1 MHPDSKWARSL
12 NTLDRGAR
20 VIKRNYHKKLSELT
34 TWEKPHQFIV
44 WKGSWFWLFTHFG
57 AIKRELSQK
66 AIWVNN
72 MRKKL
77 SELTTSQKVIWV
89 NNMRKTSSIYGGMIL
104 PPLLPDKWKKL
115 KSFQW
120 KRNFLYGVCTLCQRL
135 YLVLYS
141 NLIMKKLKWFQ

>member
-1 MHPDSKWARSL
+1 MHPDYKWARSL

-34 TWEKPHQFIV
+34 TWGKPHQFIL
-44 WKGSWFWLFTHFG
+44 WKGSWFWFFTHFG

-104 PPLLPDKWKKL
+104 P
-115 KSFQW
+115 
-120 KRNFLYGVCTLCQRL
+120 LCQINEKSWSPFNEKETFFMVFAL
-135 YLVLYS
+135 CVKGC
-141 NLIMKKLKWFQ
+141 IWFYIQTSSWKS